1 MLERADGVIGEVAV
15 AFNAFVED
23 WALVSELRRVD
34 QVDQSVGFE
43 GRTTE
48 RASLAAGGSWA
59 DRSETFLHTPRWRS
73 RSPSTRGRSARRRLT
88 LRRVGNGRE
97 RRGPGGEADPDS

>member
-15 AFNAFVED
+15 AFNAFVEEST
-23 WALVSELRRVD
+23 LVSELRRVD

-48 RASLAAGGSWA
+48 RASLAAGGSWPT
-59 DRSETFLHTPRWRS
+59 DRKRSCTPRD
-73 RSPSTRGRSARRRLT
+73 GGADLHQLGAAARD
-88 LRRVGNGRE
+88 V
-97 RRGPGGEADPDS
+97 D